1 MFHSGFSQDSS
12 PIISDMKWGLDYQIF
27 MQLENDSAYS
37 IDVTDL
43 FHVKKTIDQ
52 KFTSEFV
59 YYPVNLDDNYV
70 EQLQD
75 QQNDNPDSLRYKT
88 LWSALHEDIGAGWV
102 HFTNCLVYALE
113 TRNLVLTAPLLE
125 RPETKWKPKPVTESY
140 RRTRKWDYYLPYE
153 QKNAIKEYKKR
164 DRRDNLGDVRSIP
177 QEYVDLFLETNQK
190 EYDELIEQGK
200 FQELAKIDIVKVML
214 GANYLGEVQI
224 KYIQNSVKNA
234 IKKYATR
241 KLPSVIIFD
250 EFEAA
255 AAMTMDAYGYKVNM
269 IVFNSEADLSE
280 EEMKQRRAEI
290 QKIIAQ
296 INSYNQNS
304 FRTRLDRYYN

>member
-1 MFHSGFSQDSS
+1 
-12 PIISDMKWGLDYQIF
+12 MKWGLDYQIF